1 MANRAVVTANLLVN
15 GKPVSVS
22 LIDNPL
28 IDDVLITEARI
39 QAASII
45 NQDPS
50 LVDNRRVS
58 KDIRDFLIRT
68 GVER

>member
-1 MANRAVVTANLLVN
+1 MANRNVVTARVIVGGRPLLI
-15 GKPVSVS
+15 S

-39 QAASII
+39 QAASIAF
-45 NQDPS
+45 QDDS
-50 LVDNRRVS
+50 LVVGRHVS
-58 KDIRDFLIRT
+58 RDIRDFLIRL